1 MKFHASRLDFRQ
13 VEYVVDQG
21 LAYLCYGIVSRRFRR
36 KLFPISWHELIAT
49 MRDALTIRLK
59 HDDLTH
65 YNAVQKLLYI
75 GIMLVGIVVV
85 LSGLSIWKPVQFS
98 ELATPF
104 YDFQTARLV
113 HFLCMTAIVLF
124 LVVHVTL
131 TLLVPRSLVAMLTGG
146 PTIKDEKAAAGTQ
159 PVSG

>member
-1 MKFHASRLDFRQ
+1 MRRLPFFEAIGSIALATPFNQWPQRERFQMKFHASRLDFRQ

-75 GIMLVGIVVV
+75 GIMLV
-85 LSGLSIWKPVQFS
+85 
-98 ELATPF
+98 
-104 YDFQTARLV
+104 
-113 HFLCMTAIVLF
+113 
-124 LVVHVTL
+124 
-131 TLLVPRSLVAMLTGG
+131 
-146 PTIKDEKAAAGTQ
+146 
-159 PVSG
+159 